1 MHVDRSRIMK
11 AAIAALLVLGFWAV
25 LPGAAHAV
33 QPDDVRLPL
42 DPDIQFILS
51 TFSFLVWGVLV
62 MWMCAGFTMLESGS
76 VRTKNASMICLKNV
90 GIFSIAGIAYFFV
103 GYNLMY
109 VDVDGI
115 VGTFQFLHGPSEAE
129 MTLFDGATG
138 RTDEVVATGHSV
150 MSSWFFQMLFVA
162 TAASI
167 VSGAILERVRLW
179 AFWAF
184 TLVLTAFIYPI
195 AGAWVWGGGWLA
207 ERGFQD
213 FAGSTVVH
221 ATGGSAALAA
231 LLVVGP
237 RLGKFRPDGSV
248 KATPPSNVLV
258 VTLGVLILWLGWFGF
273 NGGSQLALA
282 TPGDAVVM
290 SSVLVNTNLA
300 AASGLIAA
308 VIVARPLFGRLGLAS
323 SLNGALAGLVSI
335 TAAPNI
341 AESWWAVIIGAVGG
355 LLCSLATRLMERMKL
370 DDVVGAIPVH
380 LVAGVWG
387 TLAASITTGAE
398 FGDQLLGVASVV
410 AFSFTASLIVWK
422 AIDLTIGMRVSRD
435 VEYVGQDVG
444 ELGIESHPEFMLV
457 PEDFDDYR
465 LPLESRPGRRRREGR
480 QDQPERPASPGD
492 RRMDPRHGAPPGQ
505 QGPPGAAPPGQYG
518 PPGAGPARYGSAWCG
533 PPGQYGPPGAGPPG
547 AGPPGAATR
556 PVRSAGCGSARPVR
570 SAWCGSAW
578 CASARCGSAWCGS
591 AGSAGS
597 AWCGSA
603 RPVRSAGSAG
613 SARPPRL
620 GPGRSGHGGR
630 RRQSLCHAPGR
641 HSTPRRS
648 FRRMVTA
655 SHCSTASA
663 ACLLNITLPSGDR
676 STTPPSATSW
686 IGGLVRNRRDPS

>member
-1 MHVDRSRIMK
+1 MHVDRRRIVK
-11 AAIAALLVLGFWAV
+11 AAIAALLVLGFLAV

-33 QPDDVRLPL
+33 QPDDVPSPL

-90 GIFSIAGIAYFFV
+90 GIFSIAGLSYFFV

-138 RTDEVVATGHSV
+138 RIDEVVATGHSV

-167 VSGAILERVRLW
+167 VSGAILERVKLW

-221 ATGGSAALAA
+221 AIGGSAALAA

-398 FGDQLLGVASVV
+398 FGVQLLG
-410 AFSFTASLIVWK
+410 W
-422 AIDLTIGMRVSRD
+422 RR
-435 VEYVGQDVG
+435 
-444 ELGIESHPEFMLV
+444 
-457 PEDFDDYR
+457 
-465 LPLESRPGRRRREGR
+465 SRPSRLQPLSSSGR
-480 QDQPERPASPGD
+480 P
-492 RRMDPRHGAPPGQ
+492 
-505 QGPPGAAPPGQYG
+505 
-518 PPGAGPARYGSAWCG
+518 
-533 PPGQYGPPGAGPPG
+533 
-547 AGPPGAATR
+547 
-556 PVRSAGCGSARPVR
+556 
-570 SAWCGSAW
+570 
-578 CASARCGSAWCGS
+578 
-591 AGSAGS
+591 
-597 AWCGSA
+597 
-603 RPVRSAGSAG
+603 
-613 SARPPRL
+613 
-620 GPGRSGHGGR
+620 
-630 RRQSLCHAPGR
+630 
-641 HSTPRRS
+641 
-648 FRRMVTA
+648 
-655 SHCSTASA
+655 
-663 ACLLNITLPSGDR
+663 
-676 STTPPSATSW
+676 
-686 IGGLVRNRRDPS
+686 